1 VTEPMVMRRVLSV
14 GGFLALTSAGT
25 GALAQTMDQP
35 IGGVKRTHGESSQ
48 NFAMEIRFAAFTP
61 EVDSDPS
68 LKGTPFA
75 STFGSGSTFLVSGE
89 FDWQALRIPHLG
101 TLGPGIGVGYA
112 KFSGLATFTEPHN
125 GTLISGETTSL
136 EIFPID
142 AIAVLR
148 ADAVWRELG
157 VPLVPYGKLG
167 IGYALWRASNTLGTS
182 HAQGVVGLGH
192 SLGSHVALG
201 LALNLNP
208 LDSYA
213 SKTFDDSLGVNNTYI
228 FAEWTREDLDGLG
241 IQPKPL
247 RVGGTSWT
255 FGFAFEF

>member
-1 VTEPMVMRRVLSV
+1 VTGPMAMRRVSSV
-14 GGFLALTSAGT
+14 GCFLALTFVGT
-25 GALAQTMDQP
+25 GALAQTIDEP
-35 IGGVKRTHGESSQ
+35 IGGVKRTHESTQ

-61 EVDSDPS
+61 EVDSDPK
-68 LKGTPFA
+68 LTGTPFA
-75 STFGSGSTFLVSGE
+75 NTFGGGAGLLVSGE
-89 FDWQALRIPHLG
+89 FDWQALRIPHFG
-101 TLGPGIGVGYA
+101 TLGPGVGIGYV
-112 KFSGLATFTEPHN
+112 KFSGLATFTEPHD
-125 GTLISGETTSL
+125 GTLVSGETTSL

-148 ADAVWRELG
+148 ADVIWRELG
-157 VPLVPYGKLG
+157 IPLVPYGKLG

-182 HAQGVVGLGH
+182 HSQGVVGLGH

-208 LDSYA
+208 FDSYA
-213 SKTFDDSLGVNNTYI
+213 AKTFDDSLSVNNTYI

-241 IQPKPL
+241 IQPDPL

-255 FGFAFEF
+255 FGLAFEF